1 MKRLTLIGLLFA
13 CTLAGAHAEPAPT
26 AAHKAAVAEIEK
38 IVQQF
43 QANII
48 NKDAAALGS
57 LFLPENNS
65 WLMVLDDDSY
75 AAAQKKKPDV
85 RKVFPSTYGE
95 FVSFVG
101 ASKKPIEEK
110 FFNVKIDTNG
120 AVGSVYFDFT
130 FHQDGVVSN
139 RGSEAWHMV
148 KTADGWK
155 ISSMI
160 YSIGH

>member
-1 MKRLTLIGLLFA
+1 MKHTILTSLLFA
-13 CTLAGAHAEPAPT
+13 CIITGARAEPAST
-26 AAHKAAVAEIEK
+26 ATNKEAVAQLEQ

-48 NKDAAALGS
+48 NKDAAALGA
-57 LFLPENNS
+57 LFLPEHNS

-75 AAAQKKKPDV
+75 ASAKKKKPDV

-95 FVSFVG
+95 FVAFVG
-101 ASKKPIEEK
+101 SSKKAIEEK
-110 FFNVKIDTNG
+110 FSNVKIETNG
-120 AVGSVYFDFT
+120 SVASVYFDFV
-130 FHQDGVVSN
+130 FMQDGTASN
-139 RGSEAWHMV
+139 RGSESWHLV
-148 KTADGWK
+148 KTQDGWK

>member
-1 MKRLTLIGLLFA
+1 MKHLTFIGIMFA
-13 CTLAGAHAEPAPT
+13 CILGSADAESAST
-26 AAHKAAVAEIEK
+26 ADNKEAVAQIEQ

-43 QANII
+43 QTHII
-48 NKDAAALGS
+48 NKDAAALGA

-65 WLMVLDDDSY
+65 WLTVLDDETY
-75 AAAQKKKPDV
+75 AAAKKKKPDAS
-85 RKVFPSTYGE
+85 KVFPSTYGK
-95 FVSFVG
+95 FVAFVG
-101 ASKKPIEEK
+101 NSKKPIEEK
-110 FFNVKIDTNG
+110 FFNVKIETNG

-139 RGSEAWHMV
+139 RGSESWHMV

-160 YSIGH
+160 YSVGR